1 MPSSQNAPWMPPLPQ
16 IIPQIRRLL
25 VERRRK
31 DSPGKYIG
39 GHVFYCF
46 SSRIC
51 TPLKFAEKWL
61 ISMVTP
67 VTIRRKGA
75 DAVHQIYQY
84 KWARDPHCNHQSARA
99 RSASAITGRRHS
111 RSGVGEDFLMRHFL
125 YYENCRFSVTKSQ
138 KIDPKVRNPPSR
150 RGLQTGH
157 WRSPGSYSKKRIF
170 GPKPKVL
177 GPQNTS
183 QFNPCSS
190 HYRAKLCKE
199 KSTLLPN
206 KYHYFSGFRVSFLG
220 TNRPCRLIWYPVGWL
235 VGGCGE
241 GCISQDTYLLYY
253 SNH

>member
-1 MPSSQNAPWMPPLPQ
+1 MLS
-16 IIPQIRRLL
+16 IRSINTSEQEILIATINQPAHEALRLL
-25 VERRRK
+25 LADGIPAVGL
-31 DSPGKYIG
+31 GKT
-39 GHVFYCF
+39 FWC
-46 SSRIC
+46 
-51 TPLKFAEKWL
+51 
-61 ISMVTP
+61 
-67 VTIRRKGA
+67 
-75 DAVHQIYQY
+75 
-84 KWARDPHCNHQSARA
+84 
-99 RSASAITGRRHS
+99 
-111 RSGVGEDFLMRHFL
+111 VGHFL

-177 GPQNTS
+177 GPKNTS